1 MMMMM
6 GVVGVM
12 RDRVMVMMKDKE
24 DKLKEPGVRERIQC
38 LWCRKQR
45 RGKDNTAELFIQN

>member
-1 MMMMM
+1 MM
-6 GVVGVM
+6 VVGVM
-12 RDRVMVMMKDKE
+12 RDMVMVMMKDKE
-24 DKLKEPGVRERIQC
+24 DKLKEPGVRERIQW